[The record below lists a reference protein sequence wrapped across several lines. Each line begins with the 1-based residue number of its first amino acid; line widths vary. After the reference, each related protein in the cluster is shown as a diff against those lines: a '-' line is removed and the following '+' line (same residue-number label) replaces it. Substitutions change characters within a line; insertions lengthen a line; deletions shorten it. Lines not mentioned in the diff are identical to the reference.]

1 MNRIIYLLI
10 LFIFAFTACK
20 RGAQK
25 QTSTVPQRP
34 KILGVAHAAFYTKD
48 LDNSRQFFKDFLG
61 YAEPVVLTNDD
72 GGIALTIIKI
82 NDRQFVELFPERRE
96 GTNRLYHFAIETDDA
111 EAMRLYLEHKGYK
124 VPETTKKGRVGN
136 SNYFVTDPNGTI
148 CEIVQYEPDG
158 MTVKNFG
165 LDMPNTRISTRMSHV
180 GFMVPDLDKALE
192 FYVDVLGF
200 YEVWRGGRDP
210 EKVTW
215 VHLKTPEGNE
225 TIELMLYEDEPSW
238 ARMGSMNHICLEV
251 KDVFEVE
258 KILAQRTPPL
268 GIREPSQ
275 PSVGVNKKRQINY
288 YLIDGTRVEIMEDD
302 TIDGIP
308 APSSTG
314 TPLKYVKTE

>member
-1 MNRIIYLLI
+1 MKHLIYLLI
-10 LFIFAFTACK
+10 LSLFAVPACK

-25 QTSTVPQRP
+25 QTSTTPQRP

-61 YAEPVVLTNDD
+61 YAEPIVLTNDD
-72 GGIALTIIKI
+72 GRIALTIIKI
-82 NDRQFVELFPERRE
+82 NDRQFVELFPERSE

-111 EAMRLYLEHKGYK
+111 EAMRVYLEYKGYK
-124 VPETTKKGRVGN
+124 VPETTKKGRTGN

-165 LDMPNTRISTRMSHV
+165 LDMPDTRISTRMSHV
-180 GFMVPDLDKALE
+180 GFMVPDLDKAVE

-200 YEVWRGGRDP
+200 EEVWRGGRDP

-215 VHLKTPEGNE
+215 VHLKVPEGNE

-251 KDVFEVE
+251 KDVFEAE
-258 KILAQRTPPL
+258 KILAGRTPPDGL
-268 GIREPSQ
+268 RDPT
-275 PSVGVNKKRQINY
+275 PPAVGVNKKRQINY
-288 YLIDGTRVEIMEDD
+288 YLIDGTRVEIMEED

-314 TPLKYVKTE
+314 TPLKYIKNK